1 MVQFLSITLCKIR
14 SWHHDIRGLKL
25 SLLFFFVNNS
35 LLLLA
40 KSLALHNESYCSIGL
55 LDGIQSYFDIQDN
68 NSAAGL
74 LQTVFICSY
83 MVLAPM
89 FGYLGD
95 RYRRKY
101 LMAAGILVWSGTVFA
116 STMLSKDVS
125 TSPKY
130 LIPQHYYNH

>member
-1 MVQFLSITLCKIR
+1 M
-14 SWHHDIRGLKL
+14 
-25 SLLFFFVNNS
+25 
-35 LLLLA
+35 LLLA
-40 KSLALHNESYCSIGL
+40 KSLAVYNESYCSIGL

-83 MVLAPM
+83 MVLAPV

-125 TSPKY
+125 TSFKY
-130 LIPQHYYNH
+130 LIPQCYYNHQTVNSYTLIVY

>member
-1 MVQFLSITLCKIR
+1 M
-14 SWHHDIRGLKL
+14 
-25 SLLFFFVNNS
+25 
-35 LLLLA
+35 LLLA
-40 KSLALHNESYCSIGL
+40 KSLAVYNELYCSIGL

-83 MVLAPM
+83 MVLAPV

-125 TSPKY
+125 TSFKY
-130 LIPQHYYNH
+130 LIPQRYYNHQTVNSYTLIVYCLTEWGHHR

>member
-1 MVQFLSITLCKIR
+1 M
-14 SWHHDIRGLKL
+14 
-25 SLLFFFVNNS
+25 SLFVFFVNNS

-40 KSLALHNESYCSIGL
+40 KSLAVYNESYCSIGL

-83 MVLAPM
+83 MVLAPV

-125 TSPKY
+125 TSFKY
-130 LIPQHYYNH
+130 LIPQRYYNHQTVNSYTLIMYFLTEWGHHR